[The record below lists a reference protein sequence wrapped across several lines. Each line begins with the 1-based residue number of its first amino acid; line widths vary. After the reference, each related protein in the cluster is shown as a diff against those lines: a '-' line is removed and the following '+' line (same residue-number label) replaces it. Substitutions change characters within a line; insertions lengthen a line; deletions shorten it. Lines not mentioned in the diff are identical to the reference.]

1 MKKKK
6 VGVVGSIGDS
16 ADGQT
21 IKTMTLIAAL
31 RRETN
36 WKIVEVNTQER
47 NRNPIKLFFCTIHML
62 LHCKDVFILV
72 SRNGAKFF
80 FPIFFFFA
88 KIFKTKVYHDA
99 IGNCAVN
106 YAHSGRR
113 HVKYLNSFKV
123 NWVETFR
130 MLEDLRNAGVNNVEQ
145 LYNFKD
151 LKIINENQLKEKFTQ
166 PYPLCTFSRVI
177 KEKGIEDAICAVEE
191 FNKKN
196 NKIIFSLDIY
206 GAIDEG
212 YKNDFYKI
220 IKSSHTEICYK
231 GVVPFNKSIETI
243 QNYFALLFPTYWDGE
258 GFPGTIIDALFSGV
272 PIVATDWMSNSEL
285 IRNNYTGIIYP
296 NKNINDLFSA
306 LMWMSENITKMI
318 EMRKYCLLDAKQ
330 YEASRLINKIIGKVE
345 ECKK

>member
-1 MKKKK
+1 M
-6 VGVVGSIGDS
+6 
-16 ADGQT
+16 
-21 IKTMTLIAAL
+21 
-31 RRETN
+31 
-36 WKIVEVNTQER
+36 
-47 NRNPIKLFFCTIHML
+47 
-62 LHCKDVFILV
+62 
-72 SRNGAKFF
+72 
-80 FPIFFFFA
+80 
-88 KIFKTKVYHDA
+88 
-99 IGNCAVN
+99 
-106 YAHSGRR
+106 
-113 HVKYLNSFKV
+113 
-123 NWVETFR
+123 
-130 MLEDLRNAGVNNVEQ
+130 
-145 LYNFKD
+145 
-151 LKIINENQLKEKFTQ
+151 KEKFTQ

-212 YKNDFYKI
+212 YENDFYKI

-231 GVVPFNKSIETI
+231 GVVHFNKSIETI

-296 NKNINDLFSA
+296 NKNINNLFSA
-306 LMWMSENITKMI
+306 LMWMSENINKMI

-330 YEASRLINKIIGKVE
+330 YEASQLINKIIGKVE